1 MLPSTMKKCVFSFL
15 EASQNIFQPK
25 KKNSTSPAGR
35 ELNITMS
42 RKSNGWNQ
50 KIPGKER
57 RFPTWKNPIIFRFQP
72 LIFSG
77 PGLPRISR
85 FPGGKWAALD
95 VAQKASLSFSTL
107 PAPMGDPQSWVTWS
121 KKTSGKGGWW
131 WMIRWDWKGIFVGEI
146 CYCDFFGGEVS
157 LFKMICWL

>member
-1 MLPSTMKKCVFSFL
+1 MLPSHHEKMCFF
-15 EASQNIFQPK
+15 IFRGLTKHLPTK

-35 ELNITMS
+35 ELNITS
-42 RKSNGWNQ
+42 LEKVTAGTRKSLA
-50 KIPGKER
+50 KKEDSKLE
-57 RFPTWKNPIIFRFQP
+57 KNRIIFRFQP

-77 PGLPRISR
+77 PGLSRTSR

-121 KKTSGKGGWW
+121 KKSSGKGGWW